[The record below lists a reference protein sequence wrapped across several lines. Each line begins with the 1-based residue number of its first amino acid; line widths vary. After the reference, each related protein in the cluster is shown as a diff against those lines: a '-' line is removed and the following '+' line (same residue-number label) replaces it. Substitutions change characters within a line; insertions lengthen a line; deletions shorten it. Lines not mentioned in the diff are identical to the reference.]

1 DPRARRRGPRGAQRD
16 QIPPAPGPGGGMGR
30 GPQPRSGS
38 RTGPRYIPAPTPTLP
53 RTRGRE
59 QKHERRA
66 TALPS
71 CATRLQRVQLHDRHR
86 ADRTGRPPMR
96 LPRTLATALALAPVL
111 ATPPAAATS
120 WSCSPE
126 SKVICSD
133 GQCEA
138 EPPEVFSHA
147 ESFSFDSAG
156 PTLGAC
162 LWTDCYEGPAT
173 LIGDGDS
180 ILAAGRMH
188 GRPDNPSPVDVVLAI
203 DAEGHFTAVWQLSG
217 RGAVISG
224 GRCTTSD

>member
-1 DPRARRRGPRGAQRD
+1 
-16 QIPPAPGPGGGMGR
+16 
-30 GPQPRSGS
+30 
-38 RTGPRYIPAPTPTLP
+38 
-53 RTRGRE
+53 
-59 QKHERRA
+59 
-66 TALPS
+66 
-71 CATRLQRVQLHDRHR
+71 
-86 ADRTGRPPMR
+86 MR
-96 LPRTLATALALAPVL
+96 LPGTLATALALTTLAMAP
-111 ATPPAAATS
+111 AMAAD
-120 WSCSPE
+120 WSCGPE
-126 SKVICSD
+126 SKLNCID

>member
-1 DPRARRRGPRGAQRD
+1 
-16 QIPPAPGPGGGMGR
+16 
-30 GPQPRSGS
+30 
-38 RTGPRYIPAPTPTLP
+38 
-53 RTRGRE
+53 
-59 QKHERRA
+59 
-66 TALPS
+66 
-71 CATRLQRVQLHDRHR
+71 
-86 ADRTGRPPMR
+86 MR

-162 LWTDCYEGPAT
+162 LWTDCYEG
-173 LIGDGDS
+173 
-180 ILAAGRMH
+180 AAHLVQDADPVIASGRML
-188 GRPDNPSPVDVVLAI
+188 GRSGSPVDLTLAI
-203 DAEGHFTAVWQLSG
+203 DADGRFTAIWQLSG
-217 RGAVISG
+217 SGATISG
-224 GRCTTSD
+224 GRCEATD

>member
-1 DPRARRRGPRGAQRD
+1 AGRPRPRGGRRASLARNPP
-16 QIPPAPGPGGGMGR
+16 PPACGGGLGWGR
-30 GPQPRSGS
+30 EPRSGS

-120 WSCSPE
+120 WSGSPE
-126 SKVICSD
+126 SIVICSD

-156 PTLGAC
+156 PTLRAC
-162 LWTDCYEGPAT
+162 LWTDCYEG
-173 LIGDGDS
+173 
-180 ILAAGRMH
+180 AAH
-188 GRPDNPSPVDVVLAI
+188 LVQ
-203 DAEGHFTAVWQLSG
+203 DADP
-217 RGAVISG
+217 I
-224 GRCTTSD
+224 